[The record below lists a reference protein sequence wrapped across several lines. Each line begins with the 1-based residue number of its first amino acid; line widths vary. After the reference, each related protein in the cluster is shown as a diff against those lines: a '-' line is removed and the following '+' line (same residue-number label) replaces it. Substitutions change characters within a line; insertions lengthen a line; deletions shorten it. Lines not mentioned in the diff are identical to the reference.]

1 MTNSLKECTNDS
13 VLTGGFFPLLHHYFT
28 YFPKA
33 QTGYNKMNRP
43 GECRFAITLIRIMY
57 DGTVLLTL

>member
-28 YFPKA
+28 Y
-33 QTGYNKMNRP
+33 N
-43 GECRFAITLIRIMY
+43 
-57 DGTVLLTL
+57 VLLIFQKHKQDITK

>member
-13 VLTGGFFPLLHHYFT
+13 VLTGRFFPLLHHYFT

-33 QTGYNKMNRP
+33 QTGYNKMNLQTRRVQI
-43 GECRFAITLIRIMY
+43 CHYFNK
-57 DGTVLLTL
+57 DNV